1 VTLLRDALG
10 LWRGEPLGGL
20 AGQWAVRTRQGWR
33 QQHLDAVLAWA
44 RAELAVGNPAA
55 VIGALTDLVGEHPLL
70 EPLIAVLMRA
80 LYAAGHS
87 AQALDLSTVTRQR
100 LVQELGAEPGSELRQ
115 VQHGILRDDLDRHD
129 MPPPPAVP
137 AVAASVAPA
146 QLPQDVP
153 GFAGRQ
159 AALAQ
164 LDALLP
170 AAGEPANTVVIS
182 AVSGTAGVGK
192 TALAVYWAHQVRR
205 RFPDGQLYVNL
216 RGFDP
221 SGSVMEPVEAVR
233 GFLDA
238 LGVAPQRIPAGIDAQ
253 TALYRSLLAERRM
266 LLVLDNACDAAQ
278 VRPLL
283 PGAAGCLV
291 LVTSRNRMSGLVAT
305 DGAHPLSLD
314 LLTAAEARQL
324 LARRLGADR
333 IANEPRAVEEIIERC
348 ARLPLALTVVAARAA
363 THPRFPLASLA
374 ADLRESNSG
383 LDALAGGDPATDV
396 RAVFS
401 WSYRTLSAPAAWL
414 FRLFGLHPGPDISLP
429 AVASLAGLPPATVRP
444 LLTELT
450 RVHLVVEHVPGRYT
464 LHDLLLAY
472 AAAQANAID
481 PPEQREAATVRVL
494 DHYLHSAHTAHLVL
508 QPHREPITLAP
519 PQPGVTPERPGTAE
533 TALAWFNTERPVLL
547 AAIDR
552 AARAEWDIYTCQL
565 AWTVANYLY
574 RQGHWHD
581 QTTTAYAALAANRR
595 LGDPSGQALSHRSV
609 AHAYSRLGRYDDAR
623 THLDHAPE
631 SLPRGRKRHRTGAHP
646 PHDRHRLGDAAP
658 PRRCT
663 RPCPTGARGLRGR
676 RPPPRAGARPDP
688 DRAVPCPTRRP
699 SAGSRLLPAGPCAA
713 PGARQPARPGRDVG
727 LRRLRPPP
735 SRPARRGDPLLPVR
749 PRAAPRPR

>member
-1 VTLLRDALG
+1 MDFRLLGSVEVLASGQPVEVGPPQRCTVLAALAVDAGRPVTVETLIDRVWGDQPSHRVRRGLQAHVTRIRRLLEHAGAGEETPTRLVRRAGGYALDVDPDRVDLHRFRRLLDQARHRACADVERVTLLRDALG

-363 THPRFPLASLA
+363 THPR
-374 ADLRESNSG
+374 
-383 LDALAGGDPATDV
+383 
-396 RAVFS
+396 
-401 WSYRTLSAPAAWL
+401 
-414 FRLFGLHPGPDISLP
+414 
-429 AVASLAGLPPATVRP
+429 
-444 LLTELT
+444 
-450 RVHLVVEHVPGRYT
+450 
-464 LHDLLLAY
+464 
-472 AAAQANAID
+472 
-481 PPEQREAATVRVL
+481 
-494 DHYLHSAHTAHLVL
+494 
-508 QPHREPITLAP
+508 
-519 PQPGVTPERPGTAE
+519 
-533 TALAWFNTERPVLL
+533 
-547 AAIDR
+547 
-552 AARAEWDIYTCQL
+552 
-565 AWTVANYLY
+565 
-574 RQGHWHD
+574 
-581 QTTTAYAALAANRR
+581 
-595 LGDPSGQALSHRSV
+595 
-609 AHAYSRLGRYDDAR
+609 
-623 THLDHAPE
+623 
-631 SLPRGRKRHRTGAHP
+631 
-646 PHDRHRLGDAAP
+646 
-658 PRRCT
+658 
-663 RPCPTGARGLRGR
+663 
-676 RPPPRAGARPDP
+676 
-688 DRAVPCPTRRP
+688 
-699 SAGSRLLPAGPCAA
+699 
-713 PGARQPARPGRDVG
+713 
-727 LRRLRPPP
+727 
-735 SRPARRGDPLLPVR
+735 
-749 PRAAPRPR
+749 